1 MTFDLPEDL
10 LRALKIRAVEEG
22 KTLKAL
28 MAEYMASGMADL
40 MAQEA
45 KKNKPRK
52 PKARP

>member
-28 MAEYMASGMADL
+28 VAEYLTIGIAEL
-40 MAQEA
+40 EAQEA
-45 KKNKPRK
+45 KETRPVK